1 MSLQNS
7 NYMIFTFLNIHNN
20 KNNHSENHIL
30 SQLST
35 ETPVPAVISHQEFLK
50 LIKILSSF
58 VNMKKL

>member
-1 MSLQNS
+1 ML
-7 NYMIFTFLNIHNN
+7 FTFLNIYSN
-20 KNNHSENHIL
+20 KNNYSENHIL